1 MIKCLVRSFFL
12 TEKEAA
18 FTGREEKAGSEDCPT
33 PHCFLG
39 EKTPLRGLPV
49 SVVNGGNGRRTGR
62 D

>member
-18 FTGREEKAGSEDCPT
+18 FTGREKAGSEDCPT